1 MSVKF
6 VMWIVKQKIE
16 NKQNLLFL
24 NVESTAKIGLSIL
37 ESLLYRPPSRRQNC
51 TYVPKFKW
59 GPWSNVKPFIQPK
72 IILGIVL
79 YQITVYLPTY
89 LPTYGGF
96 HLGSGSIFAFAYL
109 QILESWLWK
118 VPLTTWSLNWAVYI
132 ELL

>member
-1 MSVKF
+1 MIKCKTFYST
-6 VMWIVKQKIE
+6 E
-16 NKQNLLFL
+16 NN
-24 NVESTAKIGLSIL
+24 TWYCPLS
-37 ESLLYRPPSRRQNC
+37 NHC
-51 TYVPKFKW
+51 
-59 GPWSNVKPFIQPK
+59 
-72 IILGIVL
+72 
-79 YQITVYLPTY
+79 LPTY